1 MTNKNNRYA
10 SFLLPTIFYKFHASK
25 HIMILSYF
33 KNKKIFKNLDQHWF
47 NTMLYSSYIYHIY
60 YNVKLIKYILESMY
74 DWALFLATMIYSQ
87 LCNNVFVWCTYL
99 SKSVFVYGGQLSHSP
114 VATKI
119 RASVHN
125 TQRVNSK
132 CLSWLLKEEHIM
144 HKRKPLNRQWN
155 YTNKWFVFENESSL

>member
-10 SFLLPTIFYKFHASK
+10 SFLLPNIFYKFHAPK
-25 HIMILSYF
+25 HIMILKKLEVIRYLKIWF
-33 KNKKIFKNLDQHWF
+33 KIDFTQCYCRENI
-47 NTMLYSSYIYHIY
+47 
-60 YNVKLIKYILESMY
+60 VKFIKYILESMY
-74 DWALFLATMIYSQ
+74 DWTLFLATMIYSQ